1 MYDISLPL
9 SSSMFEQRCR
19 GCSRE
24 GKHGILQVGR
34 SVRLHEGVDLLEQVF
49 ARNHR
54 KVLVKVSAI
63 PTMLTWPLG
72 ALEIEPELLETH
84 YRFARGN

>member
-1 MYDISLPL
+1 
-9 SSSMFEQRCR
+9 
-19 GCSRE
+19 
-24 GKHGILQVGR
+24 
-34 SVRLHEGVDLLEQVF
+34 
-49 ARNHR
+49 
-54 KVLVKVSAI
+54 VKVSAI